1 MKNAVRFAGGIFA
14 YGTFEAKK
22 NNLSENRLLLKN

>member
-22 NNLSENRLLLKN
+22 KTTCQKTGCC

>member
-22 NNLSENRLLLKN
+22 TTCQKTGCC